1 VSKGERWST
10 SCRYRVR
17 YRKSAKNEAEIENAA
32 TCAPV
37 KAWEGVDLSH
47 RHLTLCAQLEAARG
61 KGSVRPGR
69 LRTAASQIRNAEGKA
84 SMLQTY
90 TGAGVHVQLKERRR
104 AARRYTSGG

>member
-47 RHLTLCAQLEAARG
+47 RH
-61 KGSVRPGR
+61 
-69 LRTAASQIRNAEGKA
+69 
-84 SMLQTY
+84 
-90 TGAGVHVQLKERRR
+90 
-104 AARRYTSGG
+104 